1 MNHIYKVIWSK
12 VTHSFVVV
20 SELASSQG
28 KPKSSVTNQKNNLS
42 SFLHFSFKLS
52 AIALS
57 LFSIT
62 QAAQAVIAIGETNRQ
77 HAVQGTATANGF
89 KGHIAYNYHN
99 PENMNYPGQH
109 NDYVYSGNIGASYG
123 IAIGAHATTVGKD
136 NYSSGLAVG
145 DYARST
151 GGLSIALGAFSQA
164 TNIGSTVIGTS
175 GLASGFNSL
184 AIMRQ
189 AAATEDYAMAIG
201 TTAVANATG
210 SLAVGSSATAQGEQS
225 IAIGSVRM
233 EATENANGNPSTS
246 YVENNTRAG
255 GDRSIAF
262 GVGAKTKG
270 DDAIT
275 IGTDSK
281 AKHDRSIV
289 IGSNSFVKGEDSIV
303 IGTKSL
309 STMDNAVAIG
319 NATSVTTNGGVALGG
334 GSVASRDSKNVNP
347 YIPATASSIQI
358 NAINNTKPTTGA
370 VSVGSDTIKRQI
382 INVAAGSE
390 DTDAVNVAQLKAVVS
405 TASDNIHWNIQDNG
419 TQKSQVKNGS
429 NVNFVNGTGTTAK
442 VSVDSTGTTST
453 VNYSVN
459 QSNLNVA
466 HNGSVSAVQNG
477 NYFATAEQVAN
488 AINNSEKTTS
498 VNSTNSTISVK
509 STVSG
514 KNTNYDLDLSQGTK
528 DSLAKADSAL
538 QSWTAQANGKVVK
551 TVNNANSILN
561 VINGTNIDVSGDN
574 GNIKIATVNNPTFT
588 SVHANTF
595 TAGTVTIT
603 NNGINAGNQKITNV
617 VNGTVSLNS
626 TEVVNGSQLYVTNNK
641 VEINSAKL
649 NKGTKYG
656 GDTGTAFT
664 RQLGEQTNV
673 KGGLADTT
681 KLSDNNIGVE
691 SNGSDTLTV
700 KLAKEL
706 TGLTSATFGGTLINS
721 NGLTITGGPS
731 IIKSGIDA
739 GNKRITNVSAGV
751 NGTDAV
757 NLDQLNAITAATGS
771 TSWKLAVNNGASQ
784 HVAANATVNLNNSD
798 SNINLTQSG
807 TSVTFNLADNVN
819 VTNSLKVGNNTVIN
833 NNGLSFANSS
843 VAITASGL
851 NNGGNKIVNVANGT
865 VNATSTEV
873 VNGAQLY
880 ATNQNVSNN
889 TQNITNITTE
899 IGKGTKYGGD
909 SGAAFTRKLGEQTNV
924 KGGVADTAKLSDNNI
939 GVVSNGSDTLT
950 VKLAKELT
958 GLTSATFGGTLING
972 DGLTITGGPS
982 ITQVGID
989 AGSRKITN
997 VSAGTNGTDAVN
1009 LDQLNAISAAAGSTS
1024 WKLAVNNGVS
1034 QNVAANTTVN
1044 LNNTDNNINL
1054 TQSGT
1059 SVTFN
1064 LANDV
1069 NVTNSLK
1076 VGNNTVINNNGLS
1089 FANSTVAIT
1098 AGGLNNGGNKIV
1110 NVANGTVNATSTEVV
1125 NGAQLY
1131 ATNQNV
1137 SNNTQNITN
1146 ITTEIDKGTKY
1157 GGDTGVAFTRKLGEQ
1172 TNVKGGLADPSKLSD
1187 NNIGVVSNGSDTL
1200 SVKLAK
1206 DLTGLTS
1213 AKFGDNTLI
1222 NSNGLIITGGPS
1234 VTQTGIDAGNKKIT
1248 NVANGTSGT
1257 DAVNLDQLNAI
1268 SATAGAGWK
1277 LTVNNSTTS
1286 QSITPNTTVNLNNAD
1301 NNINLTQ
1308 SGTNVTFNLAND
1320 VNVTNSLK
1328 VGNNTVIN
1336 NNGLSFTNSSVA
1348 ITASGLNNG
1357 GNKIVNV
1364 TNGTLNAT
1372 STDAVNGAQ
1381 LYATNQNVSNNTQN
1395 ITNITTE
1402 IDKGTKYG
1410 GDTGVAFTRK
1420 LGEQTNVKGGA
1431 NTSNLSDNNIG
1442 VVSNGSDTLSVKLAK
1457 DLTGLTSAKFGD
1469 NTLINSNGLIITGG
1483 PSVTQTGID
1492 AGNKKI
1498 TNVSAGTDSTDAV
1511 NVAQLNAISS
1521 TVNAG
1526 WNLTDGTN
1534 QTTVKP
1540 NTTVALTNTDGNI
1553 KVVNTDNNVTF
1564 NLADNLNVT
1573 SITLKGEAGTNGT
1586 IGLDGTNGTIGLTGK
1601 DGASANITVANGKN
1615 GIDGTSTTRIVYD
1628 NQSVATLNDGLFFR
1642 GDDSNVTV
1650 GKKLNEIVT
1659 IRGNLSQAANVTD
1672 KNLRV
1677 DVVNNDALVV
1687 NMAKE
1692 LTDLTSATFGGV
1704 GANTVINKDGVTI
1717 INGGNTVSL
1726 TNNGLDNGNHT
1737 ITNVATGV
1745 NSTDAVNVAQL
1756 NVVNNTVNAGWNLTD
1771 GTNQTTVKPN
1781 TTVALT
1787 NTDGNIKVVNTDN
1800 NVTFNL
1806 ADNLNV
1812 TSITLKGEAGTNGT
1826 IGLDG
1831 TNGTIGLTGKDGASA
1846 NITVANGK
1854 NGIDGTST
1862 TRIVYD
1868 NQSVATLNDGLFF
1881 RGDDSN
1887 VTVGKKLNEIVT
1899 IRGNLS
1905 QAANVTDKNLRV
1917 DVVNNDALV
1926 VNMAKELTDLT
1937 SATFGG
1943 VGANTVINKDGV
1955 TIINGGNTVSLT
1967 NNGLDN
1973 GNHTI
1978 TNVATGVNS
1987 TDAVNVAQLNVVNN
2001 TVNAG
2006 WNLTDGTNQTT
2017 VKPNTTVALT
2027 NTDGNIKVVNT
2038 DNNVTFNLADNL
2050 NVTSI
2055 TLKGEA
2061 GTNGTIG
2068 LDGTNGTI
2076 GLTGKDGASANITVA
2091 NGKNGIDGT
2100 STTRI
2105 VYDNQSVATLNDG
2118 LFFRGDDSN
2127 VTVGK
2132 KLNEIV
2138 TIRGNLSQAANV
2150 TDKNLRVD
2158 VVNNDALVVN
2168 MAKELTDLTSA
2179 TFGGVG
2185 ANTVI
2190 NKDGVTIIN
2199 GGNTVS
2205 LTNNGLDNGNHTIT
2219 NVAAGVNSTDAVN
2232 VAQLNV
2238 VNNTVNAGWNL
2249 TDGTNQT
2256 TVKPNTT
2263 VALTNT
2269 DGNIKVVNTDNNVT
2283 FNLADNLNVTSI
2295 TLKGEAGTNG
2305 TIGLDGTN
2313 GTIGLTG
2320 KDGASA
2326 NITVANGK
2334 NGIDGTST
2342 TRIVYDNQSV
2352 ATLNDGLFFR
2362 GDDSNVTVGKKL
2374 NEIVTIRGN
2383 LSQAANVTDKNLRV
2397 DVVNNDALVVNMA
2410 KELTDLTS
2418 ATFGG
2423 VGANTVINKDGVTII
2438 NGGNTV
2444 SLTNNGLDNGN
2455 HTITNV
2461 AAGVNSTDAV
2471 NVAQLNVVNNTVNA
2485 GWNLTDGTNQTT
2497 VRPNSTVALTNTDGN
2512 INITNN
2518 NGNVTF
2524 DLAKDLNLGANGSVT
2539 VGNTTVDNN
2548 GLAVGNTTVTNNGLT
2563 IAGGP
2568 SVTQTGIDAGGK
2580 KVTGVAA
2587 GDISADSTDA
2597 VNGSQIYKIEQNVTA
2612 AKTEVEAGDN
2622 INVTSAAGANGQTVY
2637 TVATKRDVNFDNV
2650 TVGNVSI
2657 SKDDGINAGD
2667 QKITHVDKGELSAT
2681 STDAVNGSQLYQT
2694 NQNVT
2699 NITTEVNKG
2708 WNVTTG
2714 TVEGSTGTVT
2724 GNTTTKVAMGDTV
2737 SVKAGNNIAITQDG
2751 KNISIATSLKP
2762 TFETVT
2768 TETVTVGK
2776 GSNTATIGTTE
2787 DSNGKAINIAGSDGS
2802 SPMRITNVAPGVGD
2816 TDAVNVGQLK
2826 NVTQNVTKLD
2836 QRVSKLDKRVR
2847 GIGANAAAASSL
2859 PQVYIPGKSMVAA
2872 AGGVYS
2878 GASAL
2883 AVGYSRASDN
2893 GKVIIKLN
2901 GTANSEGHYSG
2912 GVGVGYQW

>member
-77 HAVQGTATANGF
+77 LAVQGTATANGF

-99 PENMNYPGQH
+99 PGNMYYPGQH

-164 TNIGSTVIGTS
+164 TKIGSTVIGTS

-184 AIMRQ
+184 AVMRQ
-189 AAATEDYAMAIG
+189 AAATQDYAMAIG
-201 TTAVANATG
+201 TASWANGTG
-210 SLAVGSSATAQGEQS
+210 SLAVGSSATAKGEQS
-225 IAIGSVRM
+225 IAIGSAWM

-246 YVENNTRAG
+246 YVEDNTRAI
-255 GDRSIAF
+255 GDRSIAL
-262 GVGAKTKG
+262 GVRTKAKSN
-270 DDAIT
+270 DAIA
-275 IGTDSK
+275 IGTNNK
-281 AKHDRSIV
+281 AKGERSIV
-289 IGSNSFVKGEDSIV
+289 IGTNSFAKGYDSIV
-303 IGTKSL
+303 IGTDAS
-309 STMDNAVAIG
+309 STIDNAVAIG
-319 NATSVTTNGGVALGG
+319 DLAKATTDGGVALGR
-334 GSVASRDSKNVNP
+334 GSVASRDSMNVNP
-347 YIPATASSIQI
+347 YIPAAASSTQI
-358 NAINNTKPTTGA
+358 TAINNTKPTTGA
-370 VSVGSDTIKRQI
+370 VSVGSDTVKRQI

-390 DTDAVNVAQLKAVVS
+390 DSDAVNVAQLKAVVS

-498 VNSTNSTISVK
+498 VNSTSSTISVK

-617 VNGTVSLNS
+617 ANGTVSSTS

-706 TGLTSATFGGTLINS
+706 TGLTSATFGGTLISS

-731 IIKSGIDA
+731 ITQVGIDA
-739 GNKRITNVSAGV
+739 GSKRITNVSAGV

-784 HVAANATVNLNNSD
+784 NVAANATVNLNNSD

-807 TSVTFNLADNVN
+807 TSVTFNLANDVN

-833 NNGLSFANSS
+833 NNGLSFTNSS

-889 TQNITNITTE
+889 MQNITNINTE

-909 SGAAFTRKLGEQTNV
+909 TGAAFTRKLGEQTNV
-924 KGGVADTAKLSDNNI
+924 KGGLADTAKLSDNNI

-1024 WKLAVNNGVS
+1024 WKLAVNNGAS

-1059 SVTFN
+1059 NVTFN
-1064 LANDV
+1064 LADNV

-1076 VGNNTVINNNGLS
+1076 VGNNTVINDNGLS

-1146 ITTEIDKGTKY
+1146 ITNEIDKGTKY

-1172 TNVKGGLADPSKLSD
+1172 TNVKGGANTSNLSD

-1286 QSITPNTTVNLNNAD
+1286 QSITPNTTVNLNNVD

-1336 NNGLSFTNSSVA
+1336 NNGLSFANSTVA
-1348 ITASGLNNG
+1348 ITAGGLNNG

-1402 IDKGTKYG
+1402 IGKGTKYG
-1410 GDTGVAFTRK
+1410 GDAGVAFTRK

-1573 SITLKGEAGTNGT
+1573 T
-1586 IGLDGTNGTIGLTGK
+1586 
-1601 DGASANITVANGKN
+1601 
-1615 GIDGTSTTRIVYD
+1615 
-1628 NQSVATLNDGLFFR
+1628 
-1642 GDDSNVTV
+1642 
-1650 GKKLNEIVT
+1650 
-1659 IRGNLSQAANVTD
+1659 
-1672 KNLRV
+1672 
-1677 DVVNNDALVV
+1677 
-1687 NMAKE
+1687 
-1692 LTDLTSATFGGV
+1692 
-1704 GANTVINKDGVTI
+1704 
-1717 INGGNTVSL
+1717 
-1726 TNNGLDNGNHT
+1726 
-1737 ITNVATGV
+1737 
-1745 NSTDAVNVAQL
+1745 
-1756 NVVNNTVNAGWNLTD
+1756 
-1771 GTNQTTVKPN
+1771 
-1781 TTVALT
+1781 
-1787 NTDGNIKVVNTDN
+1787 
-1800 NVTFNL
+1800 
-1806 ADNLNV
+1806 
-1812 TSITLKGEAGTNGT
+1812 
-1826 IGLDG
+1826 
-1831 TNGTIGLTGKDGASA
+1831 
-1846 NITVANGK
+1846 
-1854 NGIDGTST
+1854 
-1862 TRIVYD
+1862 
-1868 NQSVATLNDGLFF
+1868 
-1881 RGDDSN
+1881 
-1887 VTVGKKLNEIVT
+1887 
-1899 IRGNLS
+1899 
-1905 QAANVTDKNLRV
+1905 
-1917 DVVNNDALV
+1917 
-1926 VNMAKELTDLT
+1926 
-1937 SATFGG
+1937 
-1943 VGANTVINKDGV
+1943 
-1955 TIINGGNTVSLT
+1955 
-1967 NNGLDN
+1967 
-1973 GNHTI
+1973 
-1978 TNVATGVNS
+1978 
-1987 TDAVNVAQLNVVNN
+1987 
-2001 TVNAG
+2001 
-2006 WNLTDGTNQTT
+2006 
-2017 VKPNTTVALT
+2017 
-2027 NTDGNIKVVNT
+2027 
-2038 DNNVTFNLADNL
+2038 
-2050 NVTSI
+2050 I

-2283 FNLADNLNVTSI
+2283 FNLADNLNVTTI

-2497 VRPNSTVALTNTDGN
+2497 VKPNTTVALTNTDGNIKVVNTDNNVTFNLADNLNVTTITLKGEAGTNGTIGLDGTNGTIGLTGKDGASANITVANGKNGIDGTSTTRIVYDNQSVATLNDGLFFRGDDSNVTVGKKLNEIVTIRGNLSQAANVTDKNLRVDVVNNDALVVNMAKELTDLTSATFGGVGANTVINKDGVTIINGGNTVSLTNNGLDNGNHTITNVAAGVNSTDAVNVAQLNVVNNTVNAGWNLTDGTNQTTVKPNTTVALTNTDGNIKVVNTDNNVTFNLADNLNVTTITLKGEAGTNGTIGLDGTNGTIGLTGKDGASANITVANGKNGIDGTSTTRIVYDNQSVATLNDGLFFRGDDSNVTVGKKLNEIVTIRGNLSQASNVTDKNLRVDVVNNDALVVNMAKELTDLTSATFGGVGSNTVINKDGVTIINGGNTVSLTNNGLDNGNHTITNVAAGVNSTDAVNVAQLNVVNNTVNAGWNLTDGTNQTTVKPNTTVALTNTDGN

-2568 SVTQTGIDAGGK
+2568 SVTQTGINAGDK

-2587 GDISADSTDA
+2587 GDISANSTDA

>member
-77 HAVQGTATANGF
+77 LAVQGTATANGF

-99 PENMNYPGQH
+99 PGNMYYPGQH

-164 TNIGSTVIGTS
+164 TKIGSTVIGTS

-184 AIMRQ
+184 AVMRQ
-189 AAATEDYAMAIG
+189 AAATQDYAMAIG
-201 TTAVANATG
+201 TASWANGTG
-210 SLAVGSSATAQGEQS
+210 SLAVGSSATAKGEQS
-225 IAIGSVRM
+225 IAIGSAWM

-246 YVENNTRAG
+246 YVEDNTRAI
-255 GDRSIAF
+255 GDRSIAL
-262 GVGAKTKG
+262 GVRTKAKSN
-270 DDAIT
+270 DAIA
-275 IGTDSK
+275 IGTNNK
-281 AKHDRSIV
+281 AKGERSIV
-289 IGSNSFVKGEDSIV
+289 IGTNSFAKGYDSIV
-303 IGTKSL
+303 IGTDAS
-309 STMDNAVAIG
+309 STIDNAVAIG
-319 NATSVTTNGGVALGG
+319 DLAKATTDGGVALGR
-334 GSVASRDSKNVNP
+334 GSVASRDSMNVNP
-347 YIPATASSIQI
+347 YIPAAASSTQI
-358 NAINNTKPTTGA
+358 TAINNTKPTTGA
-370 VSVGSDTIKRQI
+370 VSVGSDTVRRQI

-419 TQKSQVKNGS
+419 AQKSQVKNGS

-498 VNSTNSTISVK
+498 VNSTSSTISVK

-617 VNGTVSLNS
+617 ANGTVSSTS

-673 KGGLADTT
+673 KGGVTNT
-681 KLSDNNIGVE
+681 SNLSDNNIGVE

-706 TGLTSATFGGTLINS
+706 TGLTSATFGGTLISS

-731 IIKSGIDA
+731 ITQVGIDA
-739 GNKRITNVSAGV
+739 GSKRITNVSAGV

-784 HVAANATVNLNNSD
+784 NVAANATVNLNNSD

-807 TSVTFNLADNVN
+807 TSVTFNLANDVN

-833 NNGLSFANSS
+833 NNGLSFTNSS

-889 TQNITNITTE
+889 TQNITNINTE

-909 SGAAFTRKLGEQTNV
+909 TGAAFTRKLGEQTNV
-924 KGGVADTAKLSDNNI
+924 KGGLADTAKLSDNNI

-1009 LDQLNAISAAAGSTS
+1009 LDQLNAISAAAGSSS
-1024 WKLAVNNGVS
+1024 WKLAVNNGAS

-1064 LANDV
+1064 LADNV

-1076 VGNNTVINNNGLS
+1076 VGNNTVINDNGLS

-1146 ITTEIDKGTKY
+1146 ITNEIDKGTKY

-1410 GDTGVAFTRK
+1410 GDAGVAFTRK

-1469 NTLINSNGLIITGG
+1469 NTLINSNGLIITSG

-1737 ITNVATGV
+1737 ITNVAAGI

-1756 NVVNNTVNAGWNLTD
+1756 NVVNATVNAGWNLTD

-1943 VGANTVINKDGV
+1943 VG
-1955 TIINGGNTVSLT
+1955 S
-1967 NNGLDN
+1967 
-1973 GNHTI
+1973 
-1978 TNVATGVNS
+1978 
-1987 TDAVNVAQLNVVNN
+1987 
-2001 TVNAG
+2001 
-2006 WNLTDGTNQTT
+2006 
-2017 VKPNTTVALT
+2017 
-2027 NTDGNIKVVNT
+2027 
-2038 DNNVTFNLADNL
+2038 
-2050 NVTSI
+2050 
-2055 TLKGEA
+2055 
-2061 GTNGTIG
+2061 
-2068 LDGTNGTI
+2068 
-2076 GLTGKDGASANITVA
+2076 
-2091 NGKNGIDGT
+2091 
-2100 STTRI
+2100 
-2105 VYDNQSVATLNDG
+2105 
-2118 LFFRGDDSN
+2118 
-2127 VTVGK
+2127 
-2132 KLNEIV
+2132 
-2138 TIRGNLSQAANV
+2138 
-2150 TDKNLRVD
+2150 
-2158 VVNNDALVVN
+2158 
-2168 MAKELTDLTSA
+2168 
-2179 TFGGVG
+2179 
-2185 ANTVI
+2185 
-2190 NKDGVTIIN
+2190 
-2199 GGNTVS
+2199 
-2205 LTNNGLDNGNHTIT
+2205 
-2219 NVAAGVNSTDAVN
+2219 
-2232 VAQLNV
+2232 
-2238 VNNTVNAGWNL
+2238 
-2249 TDGTNQT
+2249 
-2256 TVKPNTT
+2256 
-2263 VALTNT
+2263 
-2269 DGNIKVVNTDNNVT
+2269 
-2283 FNLADNLNVTSI
+2283 
-2295 TLKGEAGTNG
+2295 
-2305 TIGLDGTN
+2305 
-2313 GTIGLTG
+2313 
-2320 KDGASA
+2320 
-2326 NITVANGK
+2326 
-2334 NGIDGTST
+2334 
-2342 TRIVYDNQSV
+2342 
-2352 ATLNDGLFFR
+2352 
-2362 GDDSNVTVGKKL
+2362 
-2374 NEIVTIRGN
+2374 
-2383 LSQAANVTDKNLRV
+2383 
-2397 DVVNNDALVVNMA
+2397 
-2410 KELTDLTS
+2410 
-2418 ATFGG
+2418 
-2423 VGANTVINKDGVTII
+2423 NTVINKDGVTII

-2568 SVTQTGIDAGGK
+2568 SVTQTGINAGDK

-2587 GDISADSTDA
+2587 GDISANSTDA